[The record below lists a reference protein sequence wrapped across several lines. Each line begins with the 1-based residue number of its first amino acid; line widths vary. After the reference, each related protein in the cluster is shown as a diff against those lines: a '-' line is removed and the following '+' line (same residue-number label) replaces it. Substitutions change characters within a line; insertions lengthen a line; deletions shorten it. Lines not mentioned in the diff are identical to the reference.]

1 MAKMENDEMKNGKL
15 IPRLRFPGFEG
26 EWEEKKLG
34 ELADRINRR
43 NRQLEAS
50 RVLTNSATDGVV
62 DQSDYF
68 ERDIAVKGNTDNYH
82 IVEIEDFV
90 YNPRI
95 SSSAPVGPISVNKVG
110 RGIMSPLYTI
120 FRFHCGCTPFFE
132 QYFRTNIWH
141 PYLKSI
147 ANFGARFDRMNIT
160 TEGFFNMPLLI
171 PTLSEQQKIAS
182 CLSEL
187 DNLIAA
193 QGQKVDA
200 LKEKKKGLMQQLF
213 PQPGETTPRLR
224 FPGFEGEWEEKK
236 LGEVFKRLTNKNA
249 ENNKNVLTISAQ
261 YGLISQLDFFKKSVS
276 AVDVTG
282 YYLLQKG
289 DFAYNKSSSQG
300 KPVGAIKP
308 LKLYDKGVVSTLY
321 ICFRCQDSKAV
332 GFWEQYFDAG
342 IFDKE
347 IMSIA
352 QEGARNH
359 GLLNV
364 PTNDFFGLAVL
375 MPKPDEQQKIASC
388 LSSLDDLIAAESA
401 KVEAL
406 KDHKKGLMQ
415 QLFPQPTK

>member
-1 MAKMENDEMKNGKL
+1 MENNEIKNSKL
-15 IPRLRFPGFEG
+15 IPRLRFPGFEV

-43 NRQLEAS
+43 NRQLEVS

-160 TEGFFNMPLLI
+160 TEGFFDMPLLI
-171 PTLSEQQKIAS
+171 PTLPEQKKIAS

-193 QGQKVDA
+193 QSQKVDA

-236 LGEVFKRLTNKNA
+236 L
-249 ENNKNVLTISAQ
+249 
-261 YGLISQLDFFKKSVS
+261 
-276 AVDVTG
+276 VDVCNPLT
-282 YYLLQKG
+282 
-289 DFAYNKSSSQG
+289 
-300 KPVGAIKP
+300 PP
-308 LKLYDKGVVSTLY
+308 LKLQSSDYLSTGKFPVIDQSQSL
-321 ICFRCQDSKAV
+321 IC
-332 GFWEQYFDAG
+332 GWTNDA
-342 IFDKE
+342 
-347 IMSIA
+347 S
-352 QEGARNH
+352 
-359 GLLNV
+359 GLITNV
-364 PTNDFFGLAVL
+364 PVIIFGDHTCVLKYIDFPFVQGADGVKILSSKEGFNPQFVYQAFASNPVKQDGYKRHFSDFKEKTYFF
-375 MPKPDEQQKIASC
+375 PNTPNEQQKIASC

-415 QLFPQPTK
+415 QLFPQLAK

>member
-1 MAKMENDEMKNGKL
+1 MEMAKMENNEIKNSKL
-15 IPRLRFPGFEG
+15 IPRLRFPRFEG

-43 NRQLEAS
+43 NRQLEVS

-160 TEGFFNMPLLI
+160 TEGFFDMPLLI

-200 LKEKKKGLMQQLF
+200 LMEKKKGLMQQLF
-213 PQPGETTPRLR
+213 PQPGETTLRLR

-236 LGEVFKRLTNKNA
+236 LGDLIEESRESSINENEDILLTSSIDGMYLNSEVFSHQRGSS
-249 ENNKNVLTISAQ
+249 TIGYRKIKKGMLILSAQ
-261 YGLISQLDFFKKSVS
+261 NLHLGNANVNLRFDSGLVSPAYKVYYIVGCLPQYLAQWIKREETKRFFFN
-276 AVDVTG
+276 ATT
-282 YYLLQKG
+282 
-289 DFAYNKSSSQG
+289 QG
-300 KPVGAIKP
+300 ASECRRN
-308 LKLYDKGVVSTLY
+308 VV
-321 ICFRCQDSKAV
+321 
-332 GFWEQYFDAG
+332 WEQLY
-342 IFDKE
+342 KQVL
-347 IMSIA
+347 SIPSQA
-352 QEGARNH
+352 
-359 GLLNV
+359 
-364 PTNDFFGLAVL
+364 
-375 MPKPDEQQKIASC
+375 EQQKIASC

-415 QLFPQPTK
+415 QLFPQPAK